1 MSSAS
6 RSDPDLVARS
16 AAEWLSRR
24 DRGLTPAEQDAFTQ
38 WLGADPAHPAALR
51 QHAAAFERM
60 MTLYEWQPGQS
71 PEPNPDLFVPPV
83 RRRWWLGVAGLAA
96 AAALVIGVALTSRE
110 PAPAAATVAA
120 KTYLRVNERHALPDG
135 SLVELNDGAR
145 IALRFTA
152 GERRVQ
158 LTGEGHFTVTPDAT
172 RPFVVEAGGAT
183 VRAVGTAF
191 NVRLGAEA
199 VEVLVTEG
207 SVRVAPPP
215 GATAAEA
222 GDAAALVEARHRAV
236 IALSAAAVPAVT
248 PVQAAEIAEALAW
261 QMPRLQFFDTPL
273 GDAVA
278 EFNARNPVQLVIA
291 EAGLRDFKIGGTF
304 AVDNVEGFVRLLEL
318 TCDLRSERRGR
329 EIVLTRAP

>member
-1 MSSAS
+1 MSSDS
-6 RSDPDLVARS
+6 RPDPDLVARS
-16 AAEWLSRR
+16 AAEWLARR

-38 WLGADPAHPAALR
+38 WLAADPAHPAALR

-71 PEPNPDLFVPPV
+71 PEPNENLFVPPA
-83 RRRWWLGVAGLAA
+83 RHRWWLAVAGLAA
-96 AAALVIGVALTSRE
+96 AASLVVGVALTWRGAAPTE
-110 PAPAAATVAA
+110 PAVVA

-135 SLVELNDGAR
+135 SLVELNEGAR
-145 IALRFTA
+145 IALRFSA
-152 GERRVQ
+152 GERRVH
-158 LTGEGHFTVTPDAT
+158 LTGEGHFTVTPDAA

-191 NVRLGAEA
+191 NVRLGLEA
-199 VEVLVTEG
+199 VDVLVTEG
-207 SVRVAPPP
+207 SVRVESPR
-215 GATAAEA
+215 GAA
-222 GDAAALVEARHRAV
+222 DADAVPAALVEARHRAV
-236 IALSAAAVPAVT
+236 ISLSPAAAPAVT

-273 GDAVA
+273 GEAIA
-278 EFNARNPVQLVIA
+278 EFNARNPVQLVLG
-291 EAGLRDFKIGGTF
+291 EADLRNLAIGGTF

-329 EIVLTRAP
+329 EIVLTRGP